1 MQVTETNPSRRPF
14 HEIFRDPQDFSLFL
28 LPLPPVEKMSPAF
41 DRRKE
46 AILAQ
51 LAIPEGEYTDLS
63 PKGTV
68 DAGVRDLVD
77 EINALAGFV
86 TTSSCAGR
94 VAVFLEGAKKKAA
107 AATTT
112 TTTTASTTASTS
124 ATATGEVDHDSG
136 DAIAGV
142 GGKGGGRWLFV
153 SHDPVDLGKLEDD
166 GELLSALGVPV
177 QEDQGTTGHGSLD
190 LGTCQL
196 LHLKFEP
203 LVRGL
208 HRFRFSH
215 DSRSFADF
223 PPNSPIVHLAHAR
236 I

>member
-107 AATTT
+107 AAAT
-112 TTTTASTTASTS
+112 TTTTASTFASTS